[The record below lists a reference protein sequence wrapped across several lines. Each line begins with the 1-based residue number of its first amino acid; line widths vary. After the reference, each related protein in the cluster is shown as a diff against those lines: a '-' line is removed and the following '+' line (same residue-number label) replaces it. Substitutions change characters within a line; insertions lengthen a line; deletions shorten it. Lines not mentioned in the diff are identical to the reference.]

1 MLILGESGTG
11 KTLLAHALAEASG
24 RRPIVRATLGSSDDP
39 NTITSELFGHER
51 GAWSGATA
59 RRVGLVE
66 YANGGTLILDE
77 ILNLPPHA
85 QQILLDFSEFGTYRP
100 LGYEGAEPKRARV
113 RIIAATNGD
122 VRAAIKEQRFRQ
134 DLYYRLAGVTI
145 DLPPLRARRD
155 DVPALAES
163 TLRRIDPSRPWTLS
177 PGLRQLLVSPDI
189 GWSGNV
195 RQLEHAIERAR
206 ERALVRD
213 GEATELLPEHFAPRD
228 IDGAAIESAPA
239 APGQPLSA
247 RWQRVHADRATLEEL
262 EKDVLRQA
270 LGEAGGVV
278 AYAARSLGIARTTLA
293 SRLEALGLRAAK
305 GPPR

>member
-1 MLILGESGTG
+1 M
-11 KTLLAHALAEASG
+11 
-24 RRPIVRATLGSSDDP
+24 
-39 NTITSELFGHER
+39 
-51 GAWSGATA
+51 
-59 RRVGLVE
+59 
-66 YANGGTLILDE
+66 
-77 ILNLPPHA
+77 
-85 QQILLDFSEFGTYRP
+85 
-100 LGYEGAEPKRARV
+100 

-145 DLPPLRARRD
+145 DLPPLRARRE

-177 PGLRQLLVSPDI
+177 PALRQLLVSPDI

-228 IDGAAIESAPA
+228 IDGAAIDEPAPPLPA
-239 APGQPLSA
+239 HPLSA
-247 RWQRVHADRATLEEL
+247 RWQKVHADRATLEEL

-278 AYAARSLGIARTTLA
+278 AYAARALGIARTTLA